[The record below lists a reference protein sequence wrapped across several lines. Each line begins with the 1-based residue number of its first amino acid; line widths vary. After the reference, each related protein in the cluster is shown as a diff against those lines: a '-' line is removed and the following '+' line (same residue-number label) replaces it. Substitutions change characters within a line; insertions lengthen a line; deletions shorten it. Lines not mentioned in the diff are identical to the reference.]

1 MPIWT
6 IWRGGSGQKV
16 LATMA
21 SKISTANSAPDWT
34 GPRIS
39 HKDFA
44 AKLAA
49 RRAELGLVNPAHLEQ
64 VEGRNSGERRTESK
78 KALLKAIEDLGGKW

>member
-1 MPIWT
+1 
-6 IWRGGSGQKV
+6 
-16 LATMA
+16 MA

-49 RRAELGLVNPAHLEQ
+49 RRAELGMVNPAHPEQ

-78 KALLKAIEDLGGKW
+78 KALLKAIKDAGGKW

>member
-1 MPIWT
+1 
-6 IWRGGSGQKV
+6 
-16 LATMA
+16 MA

-44 AKLAA
+44 EKLAA
-49 RRAELGLVNPAHLEQ
+49 RRAELGLAHPAYLEQ